1 MFPAPRAKHW
11 LTGLCLDQL
20 LAGLSS
26 ILTHVPVVLAHQS
39 FLLTFGG
46 CFACVRNA
54 ANDSLQSPRFS
65 PSSPAFSPS
74 SPSFSPTS
82 PRYSPTVSFISARL
96 GRETDP
102 HSTSR
107 RNSPLRRLLSVLL
120 PPNTLPPVQLIRP
133 RVPECHQGAWPPV
146 PLTVCPDPPSPHH
159 EN

>member
-54 ANDSLQSPRFS
+54 ANDSFSVTSILTFESGVLSFLPLLLSYLPSLQS
-65 PSSPAFSPS
+65 
-74 SPSFSPTS
+74 
-82 PRYSPTVSFISARL
+82 
-96 GRETDP
+96 
-102 HSTSR
+102 HSELHS
-107 RNSPLRRLLSVLL
+107 
-120 PPNTLPPVQLIRP
+120 
-133 RVPECHQGAWPPV
+133 C
-146 PLTVCPDPPSPHH
+146 
-159 EN
+159 